1 MFLKQC
7 QILGA
12 ARGIDHDNETICV
25 ARDHEIIDQTAR
37 LIGKETIALAAFC
50 EACNLNGRDPL
61 KCRSLI

>member
-12 ARGIDHDNETICV
+12 AGGIDHDNETIFI
-25 ARDHEIIDQTAR
+25 ARDHEIIDQTTR
-37 LIGKETIALAAFC
+37 LIGEETIALATLC
-50 EACNLNGRDPL
+50 EAFNLNGRDPL